1 MVENFRLRSVA
12 AAAYGPAALF
22 GLSEGAVL
30 PVIALSAIDRGASTS
45 TAALIAAMLGVGS
58 LAANIPAGVLATRI
72 GERRSMLL
80 AAGVMVAGVVTCL
93 VDLGRGPWSLLLYG
107 CGVVL
112 IGAASAVYGL
122 ARQSYLTEIVPPH
135 LRARALSTLGGS
147 MRIGVF
153 LGPFAGAAAMRAA
166 GLPGAYY
173 VSLAAIVAAA
183 ALVLRVPDLAVTADD
198 RAAASAVTTRKMLG
212 RQWRVY
218 ATLGVGVL
226 LLSAIR
232 QTRQTV
238 VPLWAA
244 HIGLSPTTSSIIYGV
259 AGAIDALTFYP
270 AGKVM
275 DRYGRRWVAVPST
288 LVLGASFLLVPLT
301 HGAVLLTVAA
311 MVMGFGNGIGSGIVM
326 TLGADVSPA
335 VGRPTHLGI
344 WNELADIGT
353 GVGPLIL
360 SAVTALAGLGAGIVA
375 GGVVGFLAAGAL
387 WRWIPRRAGP
397 AGRARA

>member
-1 MVENFRLRSVA
+1 MVEEFRLRSVA

-45 TAALIAAMLGVGS
+45 TAALIAALLGVGS
-58 LAANIPAGVLATRI
+58 LAANIPAGMLATRI
-72 GERRSMLL
+72 GERRSMLV
-80 AAGVMVAGVVTCL
+80 AAAVMVAGLLVCL
-93 VDLGRGPWSLLLYG
+93 VDLGHGPWSLLLYG

-112 IGAASAVYGL
+112 IGAAAAVYGL
-122 ARQSYLTEIVPPH
+122 ARQTYLTEIVPLH
-135 LRARALSTLGGS
+135 MRARALSTLGGS

-153 LGPFAGAAAMRAA
+153 LGPFAGAAAMQFA

-173 VSLAAIVAAA
+173 VSLAAIFAAG
-183 ALVLRVPDLAVTADD
+183 ALVLRVPDLEVTADE
-198 RAAASAVTTRKMLG
+198 RAAASAVTTRGMLKQ
-212 RQWRVY
+212 RWRVY
-218 ATLGVGVL
+218 ATLGAGVL

-259 AGAIDALTFYP
+259 AGAVDALTFYP

-275 DRYGRRWVAVPST
+275 DRYGRRWVAVPAT
-288 LVLGASFLLVPLT
+288 LVLGVSFLLMPLAA
-301 HGAVLLTVAA
+301 GAGLLTVAA

-326 TLGADVSPA
+326 TLGADVSPS
-335 VGRPTHLGI
+335 VGRPTHIGI

-375 GGVVGFLAAGAL
+375 SGVVGFAAAAAL
-387 WRWIPRRAGP
+387 WRWIPRPHHAAP
-397 AGRARA
+397 S

>member
-1 MVENFRLRSVA
+1 MVEDFRLRSVA

-30 PVIALSAIDRGASTS
+30 PVVALSAIDRGASTS
-45 TAALIAAMLGVGS
+45 TAALIAALLGVGS
-58 LAANIPAGVLATRI
+58 LAANIPAGVLATRV

-80 AAGVMVAGVVTCL
+80 AAAIMAAGVLTCL
-93 VDLGRGPWSLLLYG
+93 ADLGRGPWSLLLYG
-107 CGVVL
+107 CGILL

-147 MRIGVF
+147 MRVGMF
-153 LGPFAGAAAMRAA
+153 LGPFAGAGAMQAA
-166 GLPGAYY
+166 GLAGAYY
-173 VSLAAIVAAA
+173 VSLAAIAAA
-183 ALVLRVPDLAVTADD
+183 GVLVFRVPDLEVTAGD
-198 RAAASAVTTRKMLG
+198 RADAAAVTTRGMLG
-212 RQWRVY
+212 QRWRVY
-218 ATLGVGVL
+218 ATLGTGIL

-232 QTRQTV
+232 QARQTV

-244 HIGLSPTTSSIIYGV
+244 HLGLSPTTSSIIYGV

-275 DRYGRRWVAVPST
+275 DRYGRRWVAVPAT
-288 LVLGASFLLVPLT
+288 LVLGVSFVVMPFAG
-301 HGAVLLTVAA
+301 GAVSLTVAA

-326 TLGADVSPA
+326 TLGADVSPR

-344 WNELADIGT
+344 WNELADIGS
-353 GVGPLIL
+353 GVGPLVL

-375 GGVVGFLAAGAL
+375 SGLIGFAAAGAL
-387 WRWIPRRAGP
+387 WRWIPRPRRTGP
-397 AGRARA
+397 DQ

>member
-1 MVENFRLRSVA
+1 MVEEFRLRSVA

-30 PVIALSAIDRGASTS
+30 PVVALSAIDRGASTS
-45 TAALIAAMLGVGS
+45 TAALIAALLGVGS
-58 LAANIPAGVLATRI
+58 LLANIPAGILATRF

-80 AAGVMVAGVVTCL
+80 AAGVMVVGVLICL
-93 VDLGRGPWSLLLYG
+93 VDLGDGPWSLLLYG
-107 CGVVL
+107 GGVLL
-112 IGAASAVYGL
+112 IGVAAAVYSL
-122 ARQSYLTEIVPPH
+122 ARQTYLTEIVPAH
-135 LRARALSTLGGS
+135 MRARALSTLGGS

-153 LGPFAGAAAMRAA
+153 LGPFAGAGAMQVA

-173 VSLAAIVAAA
+173 VSLAAILAAA
-183 ALVLRVPDLAVTADD
+183 VLVFRVPDLALD
-198 RAAASAVTTRKMLG
+198 RAAASAVTTRGMLKQ
-212 RQWRVY
+212 RWRVY
-218 ATLGVGVL
+218 ATLGAGVL

-259 AGAIDALTFYP
+259 AGAVDALTFYP

-275 DRYGRRWVAVPST
+275 DRHGRRWVAVPAT
-288 LVLGASFLLVPLT
+288 LVLGASFVVMPLAD
-301 HGAVLLTVAA
+301 GAALLTVAA

-335 VGRPTHLGI
+335 VGRPTHIGI

-353 GVGPLIL
+353 GVGPLVL
-360 SAVTALAGLGAGIVA
+360 SAVTALAGLGAGVVA
-375 GGVVGFLAAGAL
+375 SGVVGFAAAAVL
-387 WRWIPRRAGP
+387 WRFIPSPHRKAP
-397 AGRARA
+397 Q

>member
-1 MVENFRLRSVA
+1 MVEDFRLRSVA

-30 PVIALSAIDRGASTS
+30 PVVVLSAIDRGASTP
-45 TAALIAAMLGVGS
+45 TAALIAALLGVGS
-58 LAANIPAGVLATRI
+58 LAANIPAGMLATRF

-80 AAGVMVAGVVTCL
+80 AAAVMVAGVLTCL
-93 VDLGRGPWSLLLYG
+93 VDLGRGPASLLLYG
-107 CGVVL
+107 CGILL
-112 IGAASAVYGL
+112 IGAASAVYSL
-122 ARQSYLTEIVPPH
+122 ARQSYLTEIVPAH
-135 LRARALSTLGGS
+135 MRARALSTLGGS
-147 MRIGVF
+147 MRVGVF
-153 LGPFAGAAAMRAA
+153 LGPFAGAGAMQFA

-173 VSLAAIVAAA
+173 VSLVAIVAAG
-183 ALVLRVPDLAVTADD
+183 ALVFRVPDLEVTAVD
-198 RAAASAVTTRKMLG
+198 RADASAVTTRGML
-212 RQWRVY
+212 RQRWRVY
-218 ATLGVGVL
+218 ATLGAGIL

-259 AGAIDALTFYP
+259 AGAVDALTFYP

-275 DRYGRRWVAVPST
+275 DRHGRRWVAVPAT
-288 LVLGASFLLVPLT
+288 LVLGVSFVVMPLAG
-301 HGAVLLTVAA
+301 GAVSLMVAA

-326 TLGADVSPA
+326 TLGADVSPR
-335 VGRPTHLGI
+335 VGRPTHIGI
-344 WNELADIGT
+344 WNELADIGS

-375 GGVVGFLAAGAL
+375 SGLVGFAAAGAL
-387 WRWIPRRAGP
+387 WRWIPRPQRTRP
-397 AGRARA
+397 DR